1 MPRVV
6 HRLAAAGLVLLVAA
20 VIAATP
26 GAVEAHA
33 SLVDSIPA
41 DGEEVAEPGP
51 TEVTV
56 TFDEAIDPGR
66 STLELRDEA
75 GETTAEGGVP
85 ADDVTATTMRLE
97 PLPLAPGRYEVRWT
111 AVTPDDDGVERG
123 RFSFVVTQS
132 VATDGPSPTFQP
144 SPEGST
150 TPPEPSARPTDV
162 VVPTTVPSAGP
173 APTTPG
179 GGAGSG
185 DLLLP
190 LLGLGAV
197 LAAAAV
203 FLLRRPRLP
212 SGGR

>member
-1 MPRVV
+1 MPPVFR
-6 HRLAAAGLVLLVAA
+6 RFAAAGLVLLL
-20 VIAATP
+20 AATFATP
-26 GAVEAHA
+26 SAVEAHA

-51 TEVTV
+51 AEVTA
-56 TFDEAIDPGR
+56 TFDEAIDPER
-66 STLELRDEA
+66 SALELRDDA
-75 GETTAEGGVP
+75 GETAAEGGVP
-85 ADDVTATTMRLE
+85 ADDVTATTMRLV
-97 PLPLAPGRYEVRWT
+97 PPSLAPGRYEVRWT

-123 RFSFVVTQS
+123 RFSFVVTES
-132 VATDGPSPTFQP
+132 LATDRPSPTVPP

-150 TPPEPSARPTDV
+150 TPPETSAAATDV
-162 VVPTTVPSAGP
+162 VLPTPVPSASP

-179 GGAGSG
+179 GGTGSG

-190 LLGLGAV
+190 LLGLAAV

-212 SGGR
+212 PGDR

>member
-1 MPRVV
+1 MPPVFR
-6 HRLAAAGLVLLVAA
+6 RFAAAGLVLLL
-20 VIAATP
+20 AATFATP
-26 GAVEAHA
+26 SAVEAHA

-51 TEVTV
+51 AEVSV
-56 TFDEAIDPGR
+56 SFDEAIDPER
-66 STLELRDEA
+66 SALELRDEE
-75 GETTAEGGVP
+75 GETPAEGGVP
-85 ADDVTATTMRLE
+85 ADDVTATTMRLT
-97 PLPLAPGRYEVRWT
+97 PPPLAPGRYEVRWT

-123 RFSFVVTQS
+123 RFSFVVTRS
-132 VATDGPSPTFQP
+132 LATDGPSPTTQP

-150 TPPEPSARPTDV
+150 APPETPARPTDV
-162 VVPTTVPSAGP
+162 AVPTTIPSASP

-179 GGAGSG
+179 GGMGSG

-190 LLGLGAV
+190 LLGLAAV

-212 SGGR
+212 SGDR